1 MSTTGNSGGNGFDPQ
16 GEDRDPTP
24 SRGSHDAWSLAISTF
39 GALFG
44 DDVSDWMISTGSN
57 LVEYI
62 TNSL

>member
-1 MSTTGNSGGNGFDPQ
+1 MSTTGNNGGDGSDPQ

-24 SRGSHDAWSLAISTF
+24 SRGSHDTQSLVISTL

-44 DDVSDWMISTGSN
+44 DDISDWIISTGSK

-62 TNSL
+62 ANSL

>member
-1 MSTTGNSGGNGFDPQ
+1 MSTTGNSDGNGFDPQ

-24 SRGSHDAWSLAISTF
+24 SRDPHDTRSLVISTL

-44 DDVSDWMISTGSN
+44 DDISDWILSTGSK
-57 LVEYI
+57 LLEYI